1 MYTLIIIPFI
11 PIFRCFLKT
20 YKKYKSYYP
29 VRYPKNVKK
38 PLLCNVVHHSTG
50 IKPSTKCSDINS
62 TETTMNLEI
71 ICSTPNTKKVHS
83 FEVNPLI
90 SPIKAQENHNM
101 SIDSFC
107 DGDSV
112 LIQNV
117 PKNNIVLDNKQIVTL
132 PRILEL
138 SGLEMLNT
146 SQQTLSSI
154 EDGGIAKFNYSNNK
168 QSNVIFISR
177 DPNYF
182 QHESY
187 ISKSNT
193 SLISNV
199 SSQEGSHNR
208 EEKKNSDRNTNSIYF
223 ENDFKKVEYKI
234 TGLKKQPILTKK
246 EKSTIV
252 LKQILSEKLK
262 KNISL
267 FKKNKWFKKSITSS
281 SVNNTSNKKQINYN
295 IQKSTSESLTKIN
308 ETFNDILFSD
318 FDITSQTQV
327 IMKHNQSKNMH
338 HNEIK
343 DSSLKYYNLTG
354 ESNNSWNVETQNN
367 NKEED
372 SILSYTNSSTK
383 SSNKL
388 NDYDHKI
395 YDSSIFHSSLATFSD
410 TSILSS
416 NSTMD
421 SDKLISIQKQFISWS
436 YDNSNVIDY
445 EENYTKQNG
454 TVVFNNTLSEE
465 DN

>member
-1 MYTLIIIPFI
+1 MTP
-11 PIFRCFLKT
+11 
-20 YKKYKSYYP
+20 
-29 VRYPKNVKK
+29 
-38 PLLCNVVHHSTG
+38 
-50 IKPSTKCSDINS
+50 
-62 TETTMNLEI
+62 EI

-90 SPIKAQENHNM
+90 SPIKTQENHNLPT
-101 SIDSFC
+101 DSFC

-117 PKNNIVLDNKQIVTL
+117 TKNNIVLDNKQIVTL

-138 SGLEMLNT
+138 SGLEILNT
-146 SQQTLSSI
+146 SQQTFSSI
-154 EDGGIAKFNYSNNK
+154 EDGGISKMNYSNNK
-168 QSNVIFISR
+168 QSNIFISR

-182 QHESY
+182 QHENQNY
-187 ISKSNT
+187 SKSNT

-208 EEKKNSDRNTNSIYF
+208 EEKKMSDRNTNSIYF

-234 TGLKKQPILTKK
+234 TGLKKRPIPTKK

-252 LKQILSEKLK
+252 LKQSLSEKLK

-267 FKKNKWFKKSITSS
+267 KNKWFKSLTSP
-281 SVNNTSNKKQINYN
+281 SVNNNTSNKKQINHN
-295 IQKSTSESLTKIN
+295 IQKSTSESLTRIN

-318 FDITSQTQV
+318 FDMTSQTQ
-327 IMKHNQSKNMH
+327 ITMKHNPSKNML

-343 DSSLKYYNLTG
+343 DSSLEYNPAL
-354 ESNNSWNVETQNN
+354 
-367 NKEED
+367 
-372 SILSYTNSSTK
+372 K

-395 YDSSIFHSSLATFSD
+395 YESSICHSSLPTFSD
-410 TSILSS
+410 TSILSF
-416 NSTMD
+416 NSTMN
-421 SDKLISIQKQFISWS
+421 SDKLISIQQQFISWS
-436 YDNSNVIDY
+436 YDSSNVIDY

-454 TVVFNNTLSEE
+454 TVVFNNSLSEE
-465 DN
+465 YN